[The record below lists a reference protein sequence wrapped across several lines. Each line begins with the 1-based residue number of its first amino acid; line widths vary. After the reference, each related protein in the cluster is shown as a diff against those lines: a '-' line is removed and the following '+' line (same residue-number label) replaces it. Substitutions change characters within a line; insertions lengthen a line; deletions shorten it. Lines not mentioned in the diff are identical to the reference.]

1 MDGEHKNQIT
11 RLNGLLKELL
21 SLAKME
27 EEKPALTMAD
37 FNISDAVYDAASPF
51 TTLAETKGKNS
62 PLMLPTDLPIT
73 ATRVR

>member
-27 EEKPALTMAD
+27 EEKPALTMVD

-51 TTLAETKGKNS
+51 ITLAETKGKNS
-62 PLMLPTDLPIT
+62 PLMLPTDFPIT

>member
-1 MDGEHKNQIT
+1 MDGEHKKSDNKAQ
-11 RLNGLLKELL
+11 RSVERAFKPC
-21 SLAKME
+21 KME

>member
-62 PLMLPTDLPIT
+62 PLMLPTDFPIT